1 MAKGQPSIKVNI
13 ETVFRED
20 IIHVLAVTIILVLL
34 ILELVMVASIICVF
48 EIASTLFNLAI
59 KQVAINRTLE
69 EKEKIDE

>member
-20 IIHVLAVTIILVLL
+20 VIHVLAVTIILILL
-34 ILELVMVASIICVF
+34 ILELVMVASIICVL

-69 EKEKIDE
+69 KEEKIDE